1 MAKLKYDRPINIGL
15 GKNKYVTVPEGEV
28 WKVSTRQSVNAFAT
42 NLYGGGT
49 HSLRTAQRLAYQASP
64 SSTSKSKRLHGGGT
78 PWLENLFSIGRFGSK
93 QNNHRVLWY
102 RKTSCGKLVTSP
114 AIDLGLA
121 YLSRIFTLLTLGIEF
136 LPEAWRSKCG
146 KRQHFAASPLKSWRN
161 SVVEG
166 VTLYA

>member
-64 SSTSKSKRLHGGGT
+64 SSTSKSKRIHGGDS
-78 PWLENLFSIGRFGSK
+78 PWLENLFSTDLFGWSQNPQWKLMYPKTRFGNYALQIRITSIRSIPIHT
-93 QNNHRVLWY
+93 NVLLAAAP
-102 RKTSCGKLVTSP
+102 KLRQHQQMPASP
-114 AIDLGLA
+114 ASL
-121 YLSRIFTLLTLGIEF
+121 
-136 LPEAWRSKCG
+136 
-146 KRQHFAASPLKSWRN
+146 LKSSSN
-161 SVVEG
+161 DDVEG